1 MMELRETKIMNR
13 ILMSITMQS
22 PTLKKELEGNEV
34 KFSHIAILAI
44 PNKEIF
50 FVILIILINK
60 FL

>member
-1 MMELRETKIMNR
+1 MMELREKKIMNR

-44 PNKEIF
+44 SKMF
-50 FVILIILINK
+50 FSMK
-60 FL
+60 TYS